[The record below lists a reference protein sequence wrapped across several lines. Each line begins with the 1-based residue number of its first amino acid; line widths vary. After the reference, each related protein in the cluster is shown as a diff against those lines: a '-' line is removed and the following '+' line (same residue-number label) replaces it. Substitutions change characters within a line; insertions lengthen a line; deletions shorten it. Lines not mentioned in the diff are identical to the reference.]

1 MTPAWAMR
9 HRGPMRSTPSAR
21 VATVHDLPGLYRVCR
36 LTGAAGADASELHRD
51 PDLLGHVWVGAYA
64 VAPDAVALV
73 VQDEGG
79 IAGYCVG
86 VPDTG
91 AFESWL
97 DRQWLPPLR
106 QRYPRDGTTSAD
118 VALVERIH
126 AWPTT
131 DARLLQTHPAHLHID
146 LLPRLQGQGWGRR
159 LITELAMALHAAGA
173 GGLHLGVAP
182 DNARALGAYE
192 QWGFTVLSRGP
203 DVVLLGIGLTPT
215 GLAQAD
221 PS

>member
-1 MTPAWAMR
+1 MAGSP
-9 HRGPMRSTPSAR
+9 
-21 VATVHDLPGLYRVCR
+21 VA
-36 LTGAAGADASELHRD
+36 S
-51 PDLLGHVWVGAYA
+51 
-64 VAPDAVALV
+64 
-73 VQDEGG
+73 
-79 IAGYCVG
+79 
-86 VPDTG
+86 
-91 AFESWL
+91 
-97 DRQWLPPLR
+97 PLR

-182 DNARALGAYE
+182 TTPAPSVPTNSG
-192 QWGFTVLSRGP
+192 GSR
-203 DVVLLGIGLTPT
+203 
-215 GLAQAD
+215 
-221 PS
+221 S